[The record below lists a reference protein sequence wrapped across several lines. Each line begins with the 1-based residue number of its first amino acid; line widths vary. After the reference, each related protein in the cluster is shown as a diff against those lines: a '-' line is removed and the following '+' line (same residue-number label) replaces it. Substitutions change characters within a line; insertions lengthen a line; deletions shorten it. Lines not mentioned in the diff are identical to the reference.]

1 MFFPEKIK
9 SIKPTDR
16 VLEIGPGGTPHPRS
30 DVFLEKIYET
40 EDAWQSQ
47 RGGTPRL
54 ESDKQMVFYE
64 GGKFPFKDR
73 EFDYVIC
80 SHVIE
85 HVDDVEFFLSELFRV
100 APRGYLEYPTIYYE
114 YLYNFYDHLNLL
126 KHKDGQLTYLRK
138 KETGL
143 NEFLPVQKFFFQSL
157 KMGYSK
163 NVEDLKQFMFEGFE
177 WADGFPAKR
186 ASSIDELVFDHRDI
200 PKAKPSACLVSRV
213 LGKMRRIITP
223 RR

>member
-40 EDAWQSQ
+40 EEAWQSQ
-47 RGGTPRL
+47 RGGMPRL
-54 ESDKQMVFYE
+54 KSDKQMVFYD

-100 APRGYLEYPTIYYE
+100 APKGYLEYPTIYCE
-114 YLYNFYDHLNLL
+114 YLYNFYDHLNFL
-126 KHKDGQLTYLRK
+126 KYKNGQLNYLRK
-138 KETGL
+138 KETGFD
-143 NEFLPVQKFFFQSL
+143 EFLPVQKFFFQSL

-163 NVEDLKQFMFEGFE
+163 DVEDLKQFMFEGIE
-177 WADGFPAKR
+177 WAERFPAKR
-186 ASSIDELVFDHRDI
+186 ASGINDLVFDHPDI
-200 PKAKPSACLVSRV
+200 PKAKPGTCVFARV
-213 LGKMRRIITP
+213 LRKIRRMITLK
-223 RR
+223 R